1 MIESVEFQNFKVL
14 RDTTLPLSRFTL
26 LVGPNGSGKTTAIQG
41 LQGVCDPGTF
51 RIDNIITAGINHDEN
66 TIVRVVLHW
75 GKPMEHLATNAQWG
89 PKGGRSR
96 KHFKGKQIQPPSAE
110 NKCLNAT
117 LKGLRVYALDA
128 KSIAA
133 AVQLQPSAEI
143 LPDGERLPCVL
154 DRLRD
159 EHPERFEAINEEI
172 GRWIPEFDRILFDTP
187 QSGQRAIALRT
198 RLGQHKIAAQD
209 ISQGT
214 LLALAILTL
223 AYLPEPPKIVCLEE
237 PGRGIHPRLLRD
249 VKDAMYRLAYPESCG
264 EKREPVQVIAT
275 THSPYLL
282 DLFRDHAE
290 EIVIAEKLEDEQN
303 VRFERLSDRKD
314 LDQIL
319 EDSHLGDAWYSGI
332 LGGVPAQR

>member
-1 MIESVEFQNFKVL
+1 VWQPGSFPIENIL
-14 RDTTLPLSRFTL
+14 
-26 LVGPNGSGKTTAIQG
+26 TAE
-41 LQGVCDPGTF
+41 V
-51 RIDNIITAGINHDEN
+51 NHDEN
-66 TIVRVVLHW
+66 AIVRVVLHW

-89 PKGGRSR
+89 PGGHRVREHLKGER
-96 KHFKGKQIQPPSAE
+96 IQAVPAE
-110 NKCLNAT
+110 KKCLNAT
-117 LKGLRVYALDA
+117 LTGLRVYALDA
-128 KSIAA
+128 ESIAA

-143 LPDGERLPCVL
+143 QPNGENLPCVL

-159 EHPERFEAINEEI
+159 EYPERFEAINEEI

-187 QSGQRAIALRT
+187 QSGHRAIALRT

-223 AYLPEPPKIVCLEE
+223 AYLPDPPKIVCFEE

-249 VKDAMYRLAYPESCG
+249 IKDAMYRLAYPESCG

-282 DLFRDHAE
+282 DLFRDHPD
-290 EIVIAEKLEDEQN
+290 EIVIAEKLQDEQN
-303 VRFERLSDRKD
+303 VRFERLSDRND

>member
-14 RDTTLPLSRFTL
+14 RSTTLPLSRFTL

-41 LQGVCDPGTF
+41 LQALQQPGDFQFEKTSA
-51 RIDNIITAGINHDEN
+51 AGIEPNEA
-66 TIVRVVLHW
+66 VRVVLHW
-75 GKPMEHLATNAQWG
+75 GAPLERLVSRGEWHSGRTLSCKHLEESGNAIRED
-89 PKGGRSR
+89 KVR
-96 KHFKGKQIQPPSAE
+96 KMRG
-110 NKCLNAT
+110 T
-117 LKGLRVYALDA
+117 LASLRVYSLDA
-128 KSIAA
+128 VSIAA
-133 AVQLQPSAEI
+133 RVPLEPHAEI
-143 LPDGERLPCVL
+143 APNGKNLPCVL

-159 EHPERFEAINEEI
+159 EYPERFEAINEEI

-187 QSGQRAIALRT
+187 QSGFRAIALRT

-223 AYLPEPPKIVCLEE
+223 AYLPDPPKIVCLEE
-237 PGRGIHPRLLRD
+237 PGRGMHPRLLRD

-282 DLFRDHAE
+282 DLFRDHPE
-290 EIVIAEKLEDEQN
+290 EIVIAEKLQDEQN

-314 LDQIL
+314 LPEIL

-332 LGGVPAQR
+332 LGGVPAER

>member
-1 MIESVEFQNFKVL
+1 MIESVQFENFKVL

-41 LQGVCDPGTF
+41 LQALQQPSDFKFQKISAAGVEA
-51 RIDNIITAGINHDEN
+51 NES
-66 TIVRVVLHW
+66 VRVVLHW
-75 GKPMEHLATNAQWG
+75 GAPLERFVTRGEWNC
-89 PKGGRSR
+89 GGRRDYRHLEEPGDEIRDQEKFR
-96 KHFKGKQIQPPSAE
+96 KVGE
-110 NKCLNAT
+110 T
-117 LKGLRVYALDA
+117 LSSLRVYSLDA
-128 KSIAA
+128 ASIAA
-133 AVQLQPSAEI
+133 RVPLEPHADIGSN
-143 LPDGERLPCVL
+143 GKNLPCVL

-187 QSGQRAIALRT
+187 QSGRRAIALRT

-223 AYLPEPPKIVCLEE
+223 AYLPDPPKIVCLEE
-237 PGRGIHPRLLRD
+237 PGRGMHPRLLRD

-282 DLFRDHAE
+282 DLFRDHPD

-303 VRFERLSDRKD
+303 VRFERLSDRND
-314 LDQIL
+314 LDEIL

-332 LGGVPAQR
+332 LGGVPAER

>member
-26 LVGPNGSGKTTAIQG
+26 LVGPNGSGKTTAIHG
-41 LQGVCDPGTF
+41 LQALREPGDFKFRKISAAGVEANEP
-51 RIDNIITAGINHDEN
+51 
-66 TIVRVVLHW
+66 VRVVLHW
-75 GKPMEHLATNAQWG
+75 GAPLERLLTRGEWPPGGLGGCQHVGEDGKAIREDKVRKVRGTLA
-89 PKGGRSR
+89 S
-96 KHFKGKQIQPPSAE
+96 
-110 NKCLNAT
+110 
-117 LKGLRVYALDA
+117 LRVYSLDA
-128 KSIAA
+128 ASIAA
-133 AVQLQPSAEI
+133 AVQLEDKAEI
-143 LPDGERLPCVL
+143 RSDGGNLACVL

-159 EHPERFEAINEEI
+159 QHPERFKAINEEI
-172 GRWIPEFDRILFDTP
+172 GRWIPEFDCILFDTP
-187 QSGQRAIALRT
+187 QAGHRAIALRT

-223 AYLPEPPKIVCLEE
+223 AYLPDPPKIVCLEE
-237 PGRGIHPRLLRD
+237 PGRGMHPRLLRD

-264 EKREPVQVIAT
+264 ESRKPVQVIAT

-282 DLFRDHAE
+282 DLFKDHPD
-290 EIVIAEKLEDEQN
+290 EIVIAEKLQDKQN

-332 LGGVPAQR
+332 LGGVPAER